1 VTEGKTSKAKQ
12 QFDEDGEPI
21 PDFLSLES
29 FFDADQ
35 QVGETRVVGGKPKKS
50 DMTHKDDGKEKFE
63 SEIEERRLVEASLR
77 DRLGASENELEM
89 AMGLS
94 SFHAVDRR
102 SRHKPV
108 KTIAIEQL
116 QKRGELSL
124 SDLADM
130 DYDTL
135 VRIGGC

>member
-1 VTEGKTSKAKQ
+1 M
-12 QFDEDGEPI
+12 
-21 PDFLSLES
+21 
-29 FFDADQ
+29 
-35 QVGETRVVGGKPKKS
+35 VGGKPKKS
-50 DMTHKDDGKEKFE
+50 DVTHKDDGKGKFE

-77 DRLGASENELEM
+77 DRLGASENEFEM

-135 VRIGGC
+135 VRISVCWFPSCYTFIAY